1 MVAVG
6 AHFLLGLPWELAV
19 LLGAVTSPT
28 DAAAVFSVLRVVP
41 LPRRLTGAL
50 EAESGLNDA
59 PTVVLVT
66 LISTGAVADHGLLGD
81 ERDHRLRARRRR
93 R

>member
-1 MVAVG
+1 M
-6 AHFLLGLPWELAV
+6 
-19 LLGAVTSPT
+19 LLGAVCSPT

-41 LPRRLTGAL
+41 LPQRLVGAL

-66 LISTGAVADHGLLGD
+66 LISTGAVADDGVLGMLGH
-81 ERDHRLRARRRR
+81 HRLRARRRR
-93 R
+93 GASDSRSGSAAPG